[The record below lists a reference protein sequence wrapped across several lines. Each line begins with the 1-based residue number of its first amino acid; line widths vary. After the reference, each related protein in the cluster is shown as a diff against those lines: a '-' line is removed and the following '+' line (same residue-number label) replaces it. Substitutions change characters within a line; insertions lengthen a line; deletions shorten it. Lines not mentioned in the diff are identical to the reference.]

1 MNSSPKTRLYPGW
14 LVVAAA
20 FCGVM
25 VSFGSLF
32 VFTFSVFL
40 KPLSLEFGWSR
51 QEISTAFGI
60 AAMTVAV
67 SSPILG
73 RLLDRYGARPVVL
86 ACMAVYGAAFGSLA
100 VLTPNLLHLYLI
112 FFLLGLVGN
121 GATQMG
127 YSRAVASW
135 FTRNRGIALALVVA
149 GTGAG
154 AILFPALA
162 QRLIDSHGW
171 RSAYLVL
178 GIAVL
183 LFGLP
188 LTALFVRENPQS
200 GLRRHPKNTG
210 GSVTAGLRS
219 RPFWILVS
227 ALFLGSIAVNGAITH
242 LSPLLTD
249 RGVSPDRAAFAL
261 SILGAASLMG
271 RLLTGHLLDRFFGP
285 LVAFLLQLGA
295 AAGILLL
302 AAASRAETGML
313 AAALIGLGLGAEA
326 DVTPYLLTRYFT
338 LHVFSTLYGF
348 TWTAYAIAGAIG
360 PILMGRVFDATHS
373 YTALLTLLSAVTCL
387 AAFLLLLLPRYP
399 DKAGQSLYQR

>member
-1 MNSSPKTRLYPGW
+1 MATSANSPSKPGIYPGW

-25 VSFGSLF
+25 VSFGSLL
-32 VFTFSVFL
+32 VFTFSIFL

-51 QEISTAFGI
+51 QSISTAFGI
-60 AAMTVAV
+60 AAMTVAAA
-67 SSPILG
+67 SPILG
-73 RLLDRYGARPVVL
+73 RLLDRYGTRPVVL
-86 ACMAVYGAAFGSLA
+86 AGMAIFGAAFGSLA
-100 VLTPNLLHLYLI
+100 LLTPSLSHLYAV

-121 GATQMG
+121 GTTQMG

-135 FTRNRGIALALVVA
+135 FSRNRGIALAFVVA
-149 GTGAG
+149 GVGAG
-154 AILFPALA
+154 SILFPALA

-171 RSAYLVL
+171 RSAYLLL
-178 GIAVL
+178 GIAIL

-200 GLRRHPKNTG
+200 GLRRHARSTG

-219 RPFWILVS
+219 RPFWLLAG
-227 ALFLGSIAVNGAITH
+227 ALFLSSIAVNGAITH
-242 LSPLLTD
+242 LAPLLTD

-261 SILGAASLMG
+261 SILGAASLIG

-285 LVAFLLQLGA
+285 AVAFLLQLGA

-302 AAASRAETGML
+302 ATASRVESGML
-313 AAALIGLGLGAEA
+313 AAALIGFGLGAEA

-360 PILMGRVFDATHS
+360 PILMGQVFDATHS

-399 DKAGQSLYQR
+399 DRLEG